1 MPKNT
6 PISLCALFPL
16 LLASAGI
23 ANAQGAKSAINQ
35 EKRVRFVIL
44 LEDQADRF
52 DQELL
57 GQPIRSE
64 LKKAGCVVGN
74 AAPRPHD
81 LILWVEPEIS
91 KMRMSMDVAS
101 VRTASATVGGQIRAI
116 RDGATIATAEFQ
128 GEGQLDCEKLSDAQF
143 KASLETCARAALK
156 NSDFRSAI
164 EQILSKAF
172 PRRMK

>member
-64 LKKAGCVVGN
+64 LKKAGCVIGN
-74 AAPRPHD
+74 GAPGPHD

-91 KMRMSMDVAS
+91 KIRTDVAS
-101 VRTASATVGGQIRAI
+101 MRTASATVGGHIRAI